1 MQATVSRFDAATRSG
16 TVLLDNGIELPY
28 DSDAFDAAGIR
39 LLRLG
44 QRVRIE
50 VAGDA
55 DTDASTHAN
64 ADTDAGPSA
73 RRVVFLTIAT
83 LPDRGQQKAR

>member
-16 TVLLDNGIELPY
+16 TVLLDDGVELPY
-28 DSDAFDAAGIR
+28 DSDAFEAAGIR

-50 VAGDA
+50 VAPA
-55 DTDASTHAN
+55 P
-64 ADTDAGPSA
+64 AG

-83 LPDRGQQKAR
+83 LPDPRQQKAR